1 MLYYSLKV
9 GIGLLGCGAFF
20 AFLGIV
26 LFFDKGLLALS
37 NFFFFSDF
45 FFSGMVLLLGWQS
58 ACQLFMNKKNY
69 KGSICFILGI
79 FSILLRWPIVGFIL
93 EIYGTYV
100 LFREFLPSAKE
111 FINHMPGVGSLLH
124 YQFQVLIIPIS
135 YVFIMIRKKRC

>member
-1 MLYYSLKV
+1 MNEKTKV

-37 NFFFFSDF
+37 NIFC
-45 FFSGMVLLLGWQS
+45 FSGVVLLLGWQS
-58 ACQLFMNKKNY
+58 ACQLLMNKKNY

-100 LFREFLPSAKE
+100 LFRVNYALRNQICAK
-111 FINHMPGVGSLLH
+111 LRL
-124 YQFQVLIIPIS
+124 
-135 YVFIMIRKKRC
+135 